1 MDSRP
6 LLITSSPIPSM
17 QRMYSHSEGGRL
29 LTRCVENK
37 APFIVASI
45 PMFSL
50 EILGWYMKFRMHR
63 QTQPRLAYN
72 TQPMMYFV
80 QTMLFYPVDI
90 KDIDVWAEMYLNSLR
105 YVDVAV
111 ERIIGSPVSEAQII
125 HEYATKARR
134 ILPRTLMSVFET
146 DLSARWTF
154 GLQGRVGIVSP
165 RADMLYTHMKH
176 QRNVW
181 SRRATF
187 IPIVVTYEMYE
198 HTGLCCTSLRRSPW
212 DAIIWEMVEIVLLQK
227 VKIVLIDCGAYSLI
241 LAARLKDRGISSIC
255 IGDDIEVLFGVR
267 DRMISPIDEECGS
280 EK

>member
-17 QRMYSHSEGGRL
+17 QRMYSHAEGGRL
-29 LTRCVENK
+29 LTRFVEGS

-45 PMFSL
+45 PMFAL
-50 EILGWYMKFRMHR
+50 EIIGWYMKFRMHKR
-63 QTQPRLAYN
+63 HKLNYN
-72 TQPMMYFV
+72 IQPMMYFL
-80 QTMLFYPVDI
+80 QTMVFYPIDV
-90 KDIDVWAEMYLNSLR
+90 KDIDVWADMYLNSLQ
-105 YVDVAV
+105 YIDVAV
-111 ERIIGSPVSEAQII
+111 ERIIGSPVSEAQILQD
-125 HEYATKARR
+125 HATKARR

-154 GLQGRVGIVSP
+154 ALQGRVGIVSP

-187 IPIVVTYEMYE
+187 MPIVVTYEMYE
-198 HTGLCCTSLRRSPW
+198 HTGLCCTSLRRAPW
-212 DAIIWEMVEIVLLQK
+212 DPVIWEMVEIVVSHQ
-227 VKIVLIDCGAYSLI
+227 VKIALIDCGAYSLI

-255 IGDDIEVLFGVR
+255 IGDDVEVLFGIR
-267 DRMISPIDEECGS
+267 DRMISPIDEECGA